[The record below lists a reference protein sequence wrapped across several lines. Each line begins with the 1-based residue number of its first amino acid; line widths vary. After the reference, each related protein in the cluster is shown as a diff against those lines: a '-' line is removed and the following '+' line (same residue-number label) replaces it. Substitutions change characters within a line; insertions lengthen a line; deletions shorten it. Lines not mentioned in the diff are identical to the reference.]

1 VPLNNN
7 IYCDCHSHVKL
18 TLILYCQNRI
28 PGYDVW
34 AESTRAWCS
43 AKEADRVYEQVP
55 VLNDACREALTSVL
69 DKIESQ
75 GREIR
80 SLKND
85 LSTVTTQLGEVL
97 ILLRNGNH
105 RPLQVAQAEWP
116 DQPVE
121 DDDFNCK

>member
-1 VPLNNN
+1 
-7 IYCDCHSHVKL
+7 
-18 TLILYCQNRI
+18 
-28 PGYDVW
+28 
-34 AESTRAWCS
+34 
-43 AKEADRVYEQVP
+43 VYEQVP

-75 GREIR
+75 GREIL